1 VVNVEITITLYPLP
15 ITHSLHMP
23 SKIQTL
29 LEALK
34 SLREFINSQQTQ
46 LNVLET
52 RTNHLEQQQAPA
64 EWLKSMRQLL
74 NAVQK
79 RVEAIE
85 KRTNQI
91 EQQQQSSVEVL
102 KALVENLKP
111 FSDHFSIVEESFESL
126 QLQKIRFEVLEKSVK
141 NLEIFKKKFN
151 FIENVSE
158 NLKQQ
163 QTRLNV
169 LENRTDNIEQAQT
182 RFEVLEKQQQT
193 RLNILENSTDKK
205 EQAQTRFEVLEN
217 LEQQQTRLNVLEN
230 RTDHMEQAQTRLEG
244 LENLKQ
250 QQTRLNVL
258 ENRTDNIEQA
268 QTRFEVLEKQQQT
281 RLNVL
286 ENRTDKKEQAQTR
299 FEVLENLEQQQTRLN
314 LLENRTDNIEQAQT
328 RFEVLEKQQ
337 QTRLNVL
344 ENRTDKKEQAQTRF
358 EVLENLEQ
366 QQTRLNVLENR
377 TDKKEQAQT
386 RFEVLENLEQRQTLL
401 QNRTDDNLEQAQ
413 TRFEVLENL
422 EQRQTLL
429 QNRTDD
435 NLEQV
440 QTRLL
445 VLEKFTDNLE
455 QQLRLNVIDKNR
467 TDNIEQAQTRFEV
480 LENLEQLRQNR
491 TDDNLEQVQTRLLV
505 LEKFTDNLEQ
515 QLRLNVIDKIN
526 DDFEQLQTRLDPL
539 EKRTEGLEKQQTQL
553 DVLKEHLE
561 NLEQIQI
568 KEFVYRISRVELAL
582 TRLNDLETQL
592 NDAERRAREMAKVL
606 PQAFRQASQP
616 IDAQNTNEVGE
627 LTESLQKP
635 VEYCIRQSISEDTRP
650 FAEALFPVMGPAIR
664 RAINESFKSIIQSI
678 NNSLEQSLSWQ
689 GLSWRIEAWRSGRP
703 FSDIIL
709 QHTLVYRVE
718 QVFLIHR
725 ETGLLIQHLHQD
737 SIETTDSDAISAM
750 FTAIQDFTRDSF
762 SASKT
767 EELDSVEIGEYTVW
781 LERGPYAVLACV
793 IRGVAP
799 YRFRNIM
806 RSTLESLHARYGTLL
821 RQFSGDSVPLQP
833 CRPLLEKTLQSE
845 TKSERKNS
853 RVSLKLMAILGM
865 ILLALIGWGYFH
877 FEYQQRL
884 TNYIDALQKAPGIVV
899 ISTKHQDGKLMVYGM
914 RDPLADDPQQI
925 AQHYHLSDDDIDS
938 QWTPYLDLTT
948 PFIELRAR
956 QRLEP
961 PPTVSVRVQGDVL
974 HLTGHA
980 SHDWIK
986 KATSAN
992 FVAGINHIEIN
1003 ELLSTNAFLLAQ
1015 AKRELAPPESVTMTV
1030 QERILRLVGFVDS
1043 TTYETLLERIQNLP
1057 ISPEG
1062 FAGVDTSDL
1071 RYAERERDKL
1081 IQRIE
1086 KTKLY
1091 FSEGVAEFTPGQKIA
1106 LQALHKEVQQLLS
1119 LSQALHQPVRLQII
1133 GDTDGRGSKTYNQ
1146 QLAQQRAEIVLK
1158 WLHSRGIEKDKLTGL
1173 LPPKIRFGESEPNP
1187 KYRKVNFQVSTDE

>member
-1 VVNVEITITLYPLP
+1 MY
-15 ITHSLHMP
+15 
-23 SKIQTL
+23 
-29 LEALK
+29 
-34 SLREFINSQQTQ
+34 
-46 LNVLET
+46 
-52 RTNHLEQQQAPA
+52 
-64 EWLKSMRQLL
+64 
-74 NAVQK
+74 
-79 RVEAIE
+79 
-85 KRTNQI
+85 
-91 EQQQQSSVEVL
+91 
-102 KALVENLKP
+102 
-111 FSDHFSIVEESFESL
+111 
-126 QLQKIRFEVLEKSVK
+126 
-141 NLEIFKKKFN
+141 
-151 FIENVSE
+151 
-158 NLKQQ
+158 
-163 QTRLNV
+163 RL
-169 LENRTDNIEQAQT
+169 
-182 RFEVLEKQQQT
+182 
-193 RLNILENSTDKK
+193 
-205 EQAQTRFEVLEN
+205 
-217 LEQQQTRLNVLEN
+217 
-230 RTDHMEQAQTRLEG
+230 
-244 LENLKQ
+244 
-250 QQTRLNVL
+250 
-258 ENRTDNIEQA
+258 
-268 QTRFEVLEKQQQT
+268 
-281 RLNVL
+281 
-286 ENRTDKKEQAQTR
+286 
-299 FEVLENLEQQQTRLN
+299 
-314 LLENRTDNIEQAQT
+314 
-328 RFEVLEKQQ
+328 
-337 QTRLNVL
+337 
-344 ENRTDKKEQAQTRF
+344 
-358 EVLENLEQ
+358 
-366 QQTRLNVLENR
+366 
-377 TDKKEQAQT
+377 
-386 RFEVLENLEQRQTLL
+386 
-401 QNRTDDNLEQAQ
+401 
-413 TRFEVLENL
+413 
-422 EQRQTLL
+422 
-429 QNRTDD
+429 
-435 NLEQV
+435 
-440 QTRLL
+440 
-445 VLEKFTDNLE
+445 
-455 QQLRLNVIDKNR
+455 
-467 TDNIEQAQTRFEV
+467 
-480 LENLEQLRQNR
+480 
-491 TDDNLEQVQTRLLV
+491 
-505 LEKFTDNLEQ
+505 
-515 QLRLNVIDKIN
+515 
-526 DDFEQLQTRLDPL
+526 
-539 EKRTEGLEKQQTQL
+539 
-553 DVLKEHLE
+553 
-561 NLEQIQI
+561 
-568 KEFVYRISRVELAL
+568 SRVELAL

-689 GLSWRIEAWRSGRP
+689 GLSWRIEGWRSGRP

-709 QHTLVYRVE
+709 QHTLIYRVE

-737 SIETTDSDAISAM
+737 SVETTDSDAISAM

-781 LERGPYAVLACV
+781 LERGPNAVLACV

-833 CRPLLEKTLQSE
+833 CRPLLEKTFQSE
-845 TKSERKNS
+845 TKSERKKS
-853 RVSLKLMAILGM
+853 RVSLKLMAILGV

-884 TNYIDALQKAPGIVV
+884 TNYIQALQKAPGIVV
-899 ISTKHQDGKLMVYGM
+899 ISTKHQDGKLLVYGM

-980 SHDWIK
+980 SHDWIE
-986 KATSAN
+986 KATSAD
-992 FVAGINHIEIN
+992 FVAGINHLEIN
-1003 ELLSTNAFLLAQ
+1003 ELIKTTPFLLAQ

-1030 QERILRLVGFVDS
+1030 QERVLQVVGFVDS

-1057 ISPEG
+1057 ISPEA

-1071 RYAERERDKL
+1071 KDAERERDKL

-1091 FSEGVAEFTPGQKIA
+1091 FNEGVTEFTLGQKTA
-1106 LQALHKEVQQLLS
+1106 LQALHKEVQLLLS

-1146 QLAQQRAEIVLK
+1146 QLAQQRAEVVLK

>member
-1 VVNVEITITLYPLP
+1 
-15 ITHSLHMP
+15 MP

-52 RTNHLEQQQAPA
+52 RTNHLEQRQAPA
-64 EWLKSMRQLL
+64 EWLKSMRLLL

-79 RVEAIE
+79 RVETIE
-85 KRTNQI
+85 KRTNHI

-126 QLQKIRFEVLEKSVK
+126 QLQKKRFEVLEKSVK
-141 NLEIFKKKFN
+141 NLEIFNKKFN
-151 FIENVSE
+151 FIDNVSE

-163 QTRLNV
+163 KTRFNV
-169 LENRTDNIEQAQT
+169 LENRTN
-182 RFEVLEKQQQT
+182 
-193 RLNILENSTDKK
+193 
-205 EQAQTRFEVLEN
+205 
-217 LEQQQTRLNVLEN
+217 
-230 RTDHMEQAQTRLEG
+230 
-244 LENLKQ
+244 
-250 QQTRLNVL
+250 
-258 ENRTDNIEQA
+258 NIEQA

-286 ENRTDKKEQAQTR
+286 ENRTDKMEQAQTR
-299 FEVLENLEQQQTRLN
+299 LEGLENL
-314 LLENRTDNIEQAQT
+314 
-328 RFEVLEKQQ
+328 KPQ

-344 ENRTDKKEQAQTRF
+344 ENRTDKKEQAQTRL
-358 EVLENLEQ
+358 EGLENLKPLLENRTDNIEQ
-366 QQTRLNVLENR
+366 AQTRLEGLENLKPQQTRLNVLENR

-386 RFEVLENLEQRQTLL
+386 RLEGLENLKPQQARLNVLEN
-401 QNRTDDNLEQAQ
+401 RTDKKEQAQ
-413 TRFEVLENL
+413 TRFEGLENL
-422 EQRQTLL
+422 KPLL
-429 QNRTDD
+429 
-435 NLEQV
+435 E
-440 QTRLL
+440 
-445 VLEKFTDNLE
+445 
-455 QQLRLNVIDKNR
+455 NR

-480 LENLEQLRQNR
+480 LENLEQQQTQLNVLLNR

-526 DDFEQLQTRLDPL
+526 DDFEQLQTRLEPL

-553 DVLKEHLE
+553 DVLKERLE

-568 KEFVYRISRVELAL
+568 KELVYRLSRVELAL

-592 NDAERRAREMAKVL
+592 NDPERRARETAKVL
-606 PQAFRQASQP
+606 PQAIRQASQP
-616 IDAQNTNEVGE
+616 LDAQNTNEVGE

-635 VEYCIRQSISEDTRP
+635 VEYCIRQSISKDTRP

-664 RAINESFKSIIQSI
+664 KSINESFKTIIQSI

-689 GLSWRIEAWRSGRP
+689 GLSWRIEGWRSGRP

-709 QHTLVYRVE
+709 QHTLIYRVE

-737 SIETTDSDAISAM
+737 SVETTDSDAISAM

-781 LERGPYAVLACV
+781 LERGPNAVLACV

-845 TKSERKNS
+845 TKSERKKS
-853 RVSLKLMAILGM
+853 RVSLKLMAILGV

-884 TNYIDALQKAPGIVV
+884 TNYIQALQKAPGIVV
-899 ISTKHQDGKLMVYGM
+899 ISTKHQDGKLLVYGM

-925 AQHYHLSDDDIDS
+925 AQHYHLNDDDIES

-974 HLTGHA
+974 HLSGHA
-980 SHDWIK
+980 SHDWIE
-986 KATSAN
+986 KATSAD
-992 FVAGINHIEIN
+992 FVAGINHLEIN
-1003 ELLSTNAFLLAQ
+1003 ELLETTPFLLAQ

-1030 QERILRLVGFVDS
+1030 QERVLLLVGFVDS

-1057 ISPEG
+1057 ISPEA

-1071 RYAERERDKL
+1071 KDAERERDKL

-1091 FSEGVAEFTPGQKIA
+1091 FNEGVTEFTLGQKTA
-1106 LQALHKEVQQLLS
+1106 LQALHKEVQLLLS

-1146 QLAQQRAEIVLK
+1146 QLAQQRAEVVLK

>member
-1 VVNVEITITLYPLP
+1 
-15 ITHSLHMP
+15 MP

-46 LNVLET
+46 INALET
-52 RTNHLEQQQAPA
+52 RTDYLEQQQAPV
-64 EWLKSMRQLL
+64 EWLKSMRRLL

-85 KRTNQI
+85 KRTNHL
-91 EQQQQSSVEVL
+91 EQQQQSAVEIL
-102 KALVENLKP
+102 KELVENLKP
-111 FSDHFSIVEESFESL
+111 FSNHFFIVEEYFESL

-141 NLEIFKKKFN
+141 NLEIFNKKLKF
-151 FIENVSE
+151 IDNVTE

-169 LENRTDNIEQAQT
+169 LENRTVQ
-182 RFEVLEKQQQT
+182 
-193 RLNILENSTDKK
+193 
-205 EQAQTRFEVLEN
+205 
-217 LEQQQTRLNVLEN
+217 
-230 RTDHMEQAQTRLEG
+230 
-244 LENLKQ
+244 
-250 QQTRLNVL
+250 
-258 ENRTDNIEQA
+258 IEQA

-286 ENRTDKKEQAQTR
+286 ENRTDKKEQAQSR
-299 FEVLENLEQQQTRLN
+299 FEGLENL
-314 LLENRTDNIEQAQT
+314 
-328 RFEVLEKQQ
+328 KQQ

-344 ENRTDKKEQAQTRF
+344 ENRTVQIEQAQTRFEVLENLKQQQTRLNVLENRTAQIEQAQTRF

-366 QQTRLNVLENR
+366 QQTQLNVQQNR
-377 TDKKEQAQT
+377 ADDS
-386 RFEVLENLEQRQTLL
+386 LEQI
-401 QNRTDDNLEQAQ
+401 
-413 TRFEVLENL
+413 
-422 EQRQTLL
+422 
-429 QNRTDD
+429 
-435 NLEQV
+435 

-455 QQLRLNVIDKNR
+455 QQLRLNVIN
-467 TDNIEQAQTRFEV
+467 
-480 LENLEQLRQNR
+480 
-491 TDDNLEQVQTRLLV
+491 
-505 LEKFTDNLEQ
+505 
-515 QLRLNVIDKIN
+515 KIN
-526 DDFEQLQTRLDPL
+526 DDFEQLQTRLKPLEKPTEGLEKQQTQLDAFKEHLEKIHDDFEQLQTYLEPL

-553 DVLKEHLE
+553 DAFKEHLEKIHDDFEQLQTYLEPLEKRTEGLEKQQTQLDAFKEHLE

-568 KEFVYRISRVELAL
+568 KELVYRVSRVELAP
-582 TRLNDLETQL
+582 TRLNNLETQL
-592 NDAERRAREMAKVL
+592 NDVERRIRETAKIL
-606 PQAFRQASQP
+606 PQAIRQASQP
-616 IDAQNTNEVGE
+616 LYEQSTNEVAE

-650 FAEALFPVMGPAIR
+650 FAEALFPVIGPAIR
-664 RAINESFKSIIQSI
+664 KSINESFKSLIQSI
-678 NNSLEQSLSWQ
+678 NKSLEQSLSWQ

-703 FSDIIL
+703 FSDIVL

-725 ETGLLIQHLHQD
+725 ETGLLIQHLYQD
-737 SIETTDSDAISAM
+737 SVETTDSDAISAM

-853 RVSLKLMAILGM
+853 IVSLRLIAILGI
-865 ILLALIGWGYFH
+865 ILLTLIGWGYFH

-884 TNYIDALQKAPGIVV
+884 TNYIHALQKAPGIVV

-948 PFIELRAR
+948 PFVELRAR

-980 SHDWIK
+980 SHDWIE
-986 KATSAN
+986 KATSTD
-992 FVAGINHIEIN
+992 FVAGINHLEIN
-1003 ELLSTNAFLLAQ
+1003 ELLSTTRFLLAQ
-1015 AKRELAPPESVTMTV
+1015 AKRELAPPKGVTMTV

-1043 TTYETLLERIQNLP
+1043 TTYKTLLERIQNLP
-1057 ISPEG
+1057 ISKEA
-1062 FAGVDTSDL
+1062 FAGVDSSGLKD
-1071 RYAERERDKL
+1071 AERERDKL

-1091 FSEGVAEFTPGQKIA
+1091 FYEGVAEFTPGQKTA
-1106 LQALHKEVQQLLS
+1106 LQALYKNVQQLLS
-1119 LSQALHQPVRLQII
+1119 LSQALDQPVRVQII
-1133 GDTDGRGSKTYNQ
+1133 GNTDGRGSKTYNQ
-1146 QLAQQRAEIVLK
+1146 QLAQQRAEVVLE

-1187 KYRKVNFQVSTDE
+1187 KYRKVNFKISTDE